1 MKFEFFIAKRI
12 QFNKEGERKISR
24 PIVRLTMGGIALS
37 LAVMILSV
45 GIVIGFKQ
53 EVRNKLIGFGSH
65 IQISSSFTNH
75 TYKTQS
81 LKIDSSLIDRI
92 NLLPDVKHAQQFA
105 TQPGIVK
112 VNGNFQGVVLK
123 GIDKDYDWTF
133 FKNYLIAGEIF
144 QINDSSSTNQTL
156 ISKKIADLLLL
167 EVGDKFFTYFIID
180 GKVRVRPF
188 TVSGIYTTGFS
199 DYDKIFI
206 IGDIKHIRKLNKW
219 EEDECSGIEIEAND
233 FSLIEDV
240 QESLFNIIGNRT
252 DEAGNYYMMKS
263 IQQINPQIFGWLDLL
278 NTNVVII
285 LILMIAVASFTMISG
300 LLILILDRTNMI
312 GILKALGATNHS
324 VKKIFLYHTLLLVG
338 KGMAW
343 GNIIALTLTIV
354 QKRFAI
360 LKLDPEMYYVDSVPI
375 ELSFLNTLLVNIGTI
390 IISYLVLRLS
400 THIITRIA
408 PIKAIRFE

>member
-1 MKFEFFIAKRI
+1 MLI
-12 QFNKEGERKISR
+12 
-24 PIVRLTMGGIALS
+24 LTALS
-37 LAVMILSV
+37 LS
-45 GIVIGFKQ
+45 GCESYTPKPIGYFRIELPEKKYVTFESEDYPYSFEYADVAKIQ
-53 EVRNKLIGFGSH
+53 EKKSKDDPFWIDVVYPDFRGRIYCS
-65 IQISSSFTNH
+65 
-75 TYKTQS
+75 YK
-81 LKIDSSLIDRI
+81 
-92 NLLPDVKHAQQFA
+92 
-105 TQPGIVK
+105 K

-133 FKNYLIAGEIF
+133 FENYLIAGEIF

-188 TVSGIYTTGFS
+188 MVSGIYTTGFS

-219 EEDECSGIEIEAND
+219 EEDECSGIEIEVND

-375 ELSFLNTLLVNIGTI
+375 ELSFLNILLVNIGTI

>member
-12 QFNKEGERKISR
+12 QFNKEGEHKISR

-65 IQISSSFTNH
+65 IQISSSFSNH

-81 LKIDSSLIDRI
+81 LKIDSTLIDRI
-92 NLLPDVKHAQQFA
+92 NQLPNVEHAQQFA

-112 VNGNFQGVVLK
+112 VDGNFQGVVLK

-133 FKNYLIAGEIF
+133 FKNYLLEGETF
-144 QINDSSSTNQTL
+144 QINDSTSSNQTL
-156 ISKKIADLLLL
+156 ISKKISDLLQLK
-167 EVGDKFFTYFIID
+167 VGDNFFTYFIID

-188 TVSGIYTTGFS
+188 FVSGIYQTGFS

-206 IGDIKHIRKLNKW
+206 LGDIKHIRKLNKW
-219 EEDECSGIEIEAND
+219 DENECSGIEIQIKD
-233 FSLIEDV
+233 FSLIEEV
-240 QESLFNIIGNRT
+240 QENLFDIVGNRT

-312 GILKALGATNHS
+312 GILKALGATNQS
-324 VKKIFLYHTLLLVG
+324 IKKIFLYHTLLLVG
-338 KGMAW
+338 KGMLW
-343 GNIIALTLTIV
+343 GNIIALLLTFI
-354 QKRFAI
+354 QKRYAI
-360 LKLDPEMYYVDSVPI
+360 IKLDPEMYYVNSVPI
-375 ELSFLNTLLVNIGTI
+375 ELSVINVLSVNIGTI
-390 IISYLVLRLS
+390 MISYFVLRLS

>member
-24 PIVRLTMGGIALS
+24 PIVRLTKGGIALS
-37 LAVMILSV
+37 LAVMLLSV
-45 GIVIGFKQ
+45 GIVVGFKQ

-75 TYKTQS
+75 TYKTQA
-81 LKIDSSLIDRI
+81 LRIDSTLTSRI
-92 NLLPDVKHAQQFA
+92 EELPNVKHAQPFA
-105 TQPGIVK
+105 TQPGIIK
-112 VNGNFQGVVLK
+112 VDGNFQGIVLK
-123 GIDKDYDWTF
+123 GIDENFDWSF
-133 FKNYLIAGEIF
+133 FKNYLLEGDIF
-144 QINDSSSTNQTL
+144 QITDSATDNRTL
-156 ISKKIADLLLL
+156 ISKKISDLLQLK
-167 EVGDKFFTYFIID
+167 VGDKFFTYFIID

-188 TVSGIYTTGFS
+188 IVNGIYTTGFS

-206 IGDIKHIRKLNKW
+206 LGDLKHIRKLNKW
-219 EEDECSGIEIEAND
+219 AENECSGIEVQISD

-263 IQQINPQIFGWLDLL
+263 IQQTNPQIFGWLDLL

-300 LLILILDRTNMI
+300 LLILVLDRTNMI
-312 GILKALGATNHS
+312 GILKALGATNQS
-324 VKKIFLYHTLLLVG
+324 IKKIFLYHTLLMVG
-338 KGMAW
+338 KGMLW
-343 GNIIALTLTIV
+343 GNIIGLLLIFL
-354 QKRFAI
+354 QKKFEI
-360 LKLDPEMYYVDSVPI
+360 IKLDPEMYYVDFVPI
-375 ELSFLNTLLVNIGTI
+375 ELSITNLLLINLGTI
-390 IISYLVLRLS
+390 MVSYLVLRLS
-400 THIITRIA
+400 THIITRIS

>member
-53 EVRNKLIGFGSH
+53 GVRNKLIGFGSH
-65 IQISSSFTNH
+65 IKISSSFSNH
-75 TYKTQS
+75 TYKKKKQ
-81 LKIDSSLIDRI
+81 KIDSSLIDRI

-112 VNGNFQGVVLK
+112 VDGNFQGVVLK

-133 FKNYLIAGEIF
+133 FENYLIAGEIF

-156 ISKKIADLLLL
+156 ISKKIADLLQL

-219 EEDECSGIEIEAND
+219 TEDECSGIEIEIND
-233 FSLIEDV
+233 FSLIEEV

-285 LILMIAVASFTMISG
+285 LILMIAVASFTMVSG

-312 GILKALGATNHS
+312 GILKALGATNQS
-324 VKKIFLYHTLLLVG
+324 IKKIFLYHTLLLVG
-338 KGMAW
+338 KGMVW
-343 GNIIALTLTIV
+343 GNFIALTLTLI
-354 QKRFAI
+354 QKKFAV

-375 ELSFLNTLLVNIGTI
+375 ELSFFNIVLVNVGTI